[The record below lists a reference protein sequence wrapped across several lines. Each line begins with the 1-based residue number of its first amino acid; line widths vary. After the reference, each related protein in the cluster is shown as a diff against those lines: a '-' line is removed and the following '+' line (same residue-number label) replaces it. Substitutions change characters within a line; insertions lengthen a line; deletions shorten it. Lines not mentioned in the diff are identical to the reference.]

1 MNIKSNIAAHINI
14 YRIIVAAG
22 IIIASVLSLS
32 LSPQMLGHSSWAYYF
47 GVENF
52 SNGELVIDDALH
64 SEQVAE
70 AKAQGGTLTQ
80 YVEIGDNRWALEK
93 APGYV
98 LYMVPFEWL
107 GIPRWGNVFLAVGM
121 TLVTYILLKR
131 LKNEKTACIA
141 SLLMLFTPI
150 SLIMLNITYM
160 NTFASL
166 AFIAMGGG
174 LYIYYQLERQK
185 LSRLSGGVILF
196 LSFLLSSWSVVVCY
210 TNFLIVA
217 AIALHFVI
225 TRAMELRKGNRKK
238 LLLESGSFIL
248 GNSIPVAVLLI
259 YNYCVFGSIFDY
271 GYHYSSMPTSFSLES
286 LFTNIINAPAP
297 LLESF
302 PLLLIA
308 VPAFGVILYL
318 NYMSSR
324 KHAVLSSGWAGLG
337 TELSWD
343 ILWLLTGWF
352 VGGFCL
358 YLAYDFTADY
368 MGNHISFVRFAR
380 YYLPGL
386 FPIALISA
394 MLMDRF
400 PRRILYPVLAVLI
413 IAGIAI
419 YFEAVV

>member
-1 MNIKSNIAAHINI
+1 MNIKSSILAHINI
-14 YRIIVAAG
+14 YRVIVAVG
-22 IIIASVLSLS
+22 IIAASVLSLS
-32 LSPQMLGHSSWAYYF
+32 ISPQMLGHSSWAYYF

-52 SNGELVIDDALH
+52 SNGDFVIDDALH
-64 SEQVAE
+64 SGQVAE

-80 YVEIGDNRWALEK
+80 YVEISDGQWALEK

-107 GIPRWGNVFLAVGM
+107 GIPRWGNVFLAIGM
-121 TLVTYILLKR
+121 TLVIYILMKR
-131 LKNEKTACIA
+131 LKNEKTACIT

-174 LYIYYQLERQK
+174 LYIYYQLEREK
-185 LSRLSGGVILF
+185 LSRFAAGIILF

-217 AIALHFVI
+217 VIALHFVI
-225 TRAMELRKGNRKK
+225 TRAIAFHKGNMKY

-248 GNSIPVAVLLI
+248 GNGIPVAILLI

-286 LFTNIINAPAP
+286 LFTNIINAPSP

-308 VPAFGVILYL
+308 VPAFGIILYL
-318 NYMSSR
+318 KYMAS
-324 KHAVLSSGWAGLG
+324 KKPAILSGGWAGMAA
-337 TELSWD
+337 ELPND
-343 ILWLLTGWF
+343 ILWLLAGWF
-352 VGGFCL
+352 IGGFCL
-358 YLAYDFTADY
+358 YLAYDFTAEY
-368 MGNHISFVRFAR
+368 MGSHTSFVRFAR

-386 FPIALISA
+386 FPVAVISA
-394 MLMDRF
+394 LVMDRF
-400 PRRILYPVLAVLI
+400 PRWILFLVLGILI
-413 IAGIAI
+413 VAGIVI
-419 YFEAVV
+419 YTGAVT

>member
-1 MNIKSNIAAHINI
+1 MNIKSSIAAHINI
-14 YRIIVAAG
+14 YRIIVVAG
-22 IIIASVLSLS
+22 IIAASVLSLS
-32 LSPQMLGHSSWAYYF
+32 IAPQMLGHSSWAYYF

-52 SNGELVIDDALH
+52 ANGDFVIDDTLH
-64 SEQVAE
+64 FEQVAE
-70 AKAQGGTLTQ
+70 AKEQGGTLTQ

-98 LYMVPFEWL
+98 LYLVPFEWL
-107 GIPRWGNVFLAVGM
+107 GIPRWGNVFLAIGM

-131 LKNEKTACIA
+131 LKNEKTACIG

-174 LYIYYQLERQK
+174 LYIYYELEREK
-185 LSRLSGGVILF
+185 LSRWAAGIILF
-196 LSFLLSSWSVVVCY
+196 LSFLLASWSVVVCY

-217 AIALHFVI
+217 VIALHFVI
-225 TRAMELRKGNRKK
+225 TRAIAFHKGNRKN
-238 LLLESGSFIL
+238 LFLESVSFIL
-248 GNSIPVAVLLI
+248 GNGIPVAVLLI

-286 LFTNIINAPAP
+286 IFTNIANAPAS
-297 LLESF
+297 LLSAF

-308 VPAFGVILYL
+308 VPAFAVILYL
-318 NYMSSR
+318 KYMASGKS
-324 KHAVLSSGWAGLG
+324 AVLSGGWAGLG
-337 TELSWD
+337 AELSWD
-343 ILWLLTGWF
+343 ILWMLTGWF
-352 VGGFCL
+352 IGGFCL

-368 MGNHISFVRFAR
+368 IGSHISFVRFSR

-386 FPIALISA
+386 FPIAIISA
-394 MLMDRF
+394 LLMYKWSQKV
-400 PRRILYPVLAVLI
+400 LLPVMGVLI
-413 IAGIAI
+413 VVGVII
-419 YFEAVV
+419 YIEAVA

>member
-1 MNIKSNIAAHINI
+1 MNIKSSIAAHINI

-22 IIIASVLSLS
+22 IITASVLSLS
-32 LSPQMLGHSSWAYYF
+32 IAPQMLGHSSWAYYF

-52 SNGELVIDDALH
+52 ASGDFVIDDALH

-70 AKAQGGTLTQ
+70 AKAQGGTLAQ
-80 YVEIGDNRWALEK
+80 YVEIGDDQWALEK

-98 LYMVPFEWL
+98 LYLVPFEWL
-107 GIPRWGNVFLAVGM
+107 GIPRWGNVFLAIGM

-131 LKNEKTACIA
+131 LKNEKTACIG

-166 AFIAMGGG
+166 AFIVMGGG
-174 LYIYYQLERQK
+174 LYIYYELEREK
-185 LSRLSGGVILF
+185 LSRWAAGIILF
-196 LSFLLSSWSVVVCY
+196 LSFLLASWSVVVCY

-217 AIALHFVI
+217 AIALHFVV
-225 TRAMELRKGNRKK
+225 TRAIAFHKGNRKN
-238 LLLESGSFIL
+238 LFLESGFFIL
-248 GNSIPVAVLLI
+248 GNGIPVAVLLI

-286 LFTNIINAPAP
+286 IFTNIANAPAS
-297 LLESF
+297 LLSAF

-308 VPAFGVILYL
+308 VPAFGIILYRK
-318 NYMSSR
+318 YMAS
-324 KHAVLSSGWAGLG
+324 KKPAVLSGGWAGLG
-337 TELSWD
+337 EELPWD

-352 VGGFCL
+352 IGGFCL
-358 YLAYDFTADY
+358 YLAYDFTAEY
-368 MGNHISFVRFAR
+368 VGSHTSFIRFAR

-386 FPIALISA
+386 FPIVIISS
-394 MLMDRF
+394 LVMDRF
-400 PRRILYPVLAVLI
+400 PRWILYPVMGILI
-413 IAGIAI
+413 VAGIAI
-419 YFEAVV
+419 YIGAVA